1 MSRLLTAGISG
12 TLLALS
18 VIASAAPKGGG
29 ETDPSLPA
37 LLEPFVHYRVTYFS
51 LPEEGATNI
60 LLRDVNKDGLAVGRY
75 ETPDG
80 YRRAVLADSDGNIED
95 LNGVFNKALAA
106 YPGWRFDAA
115 YCINANGQVAG
126 TLVPN
131 EQARSSTS
139 PDVMI
144 IRGDLYADPSSITV
158 VDRVFET
165 GVSSIRD
172 MNEAGD
178 MLVSLAPYGGEG
190 MHWLYRSPEYLAE
203 QIEGPEGAED
213 FSVGYLNGAGQI
225 SMVAFF
231 NERYYFNRKRYEDR
245 WAHHVFVRESDGSLS
260 DDLGYG
266 PGSWWVCPI
275 SEDGVVYNPS
285 NGAASTQSTQGI
297 IHQLDDE
304 EGWQPVSPQVGSL
317 HAGVSKEAGN
327 RGEVVIDTTTSFNR
341 SECVYR
347 EGYGAYNIEVTSGLN
362 GQDDVDFY
370 NNSASSFSRFHLGIS
385 RPNEATSA
393 GYICGYHN
401 DCPFILTP
409 VENP

>member
-225 SMVAFF
+225 SMVAFLTSAIILIANDMKTGGRTMF
-231 NERYYFNRKRYEDR
+231 
-245 WAHHVFVRESDGSLS
+245 SLENLM
-260 DDLGYG
+260 DPFPTILAMALEAGG
-266 PGSWWVCPI
+266 F
-275 SEDGVVYNPS
+275 
-285 NGAASTQSTQGI
+285 ARFQKTASST
-297 IHQLDDE
+297 IHQMVPLLLN
-304 EGWQPVSPQVGSL
+304 QPKVLFINWMTKRVGS
-317 HAGVSKEAGN
+317 
-327 RGEVVIDTTTSFNR
+327 R
-341 SECVYR
+341 SVHKW
-347 EGYGAYNIEVTSGLN
+347 GLSTLAFPKKQ
-362 GQDDVDFY
+362 GTEE
-370 NNSASSFSRFHLGIS
+370 RL
-385 RPNEATSA
+385 
-393 GYICGYHN
+393 
-401 DCPFILTP
+401 
-409 VENP
+409 